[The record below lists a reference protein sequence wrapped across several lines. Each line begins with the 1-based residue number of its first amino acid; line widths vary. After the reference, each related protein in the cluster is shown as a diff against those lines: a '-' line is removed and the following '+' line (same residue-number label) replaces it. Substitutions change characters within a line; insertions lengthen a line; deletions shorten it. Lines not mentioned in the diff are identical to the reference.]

1 MNNANPTTPRSAT
14 SASVRH
20 RLDQCLLRG
29 SSAIGGRLVALT
41 ALLGLTGCFT
51 ARSFIADKTQIELTD
66 DISVCSQGVDD
77 FKTCKPGRFGGSD
90 WTFNNN
96 FDVFAVTGHDYQQ
109 NVDQVRVRYLGTPYY
124 RGSLHLEC
132 HQDLPPEAFPDLML
146 ADDVDLASE
155 LQRTTVTEIAAKVVL
170 KLRAKGVDFSASA
183 EAEFRNRL
191 KEDVASKVGV
201 RFLWFLTKW
210 TGGRDSIVK
219 NGYFKQCVD
228 EVESQNRANSGSASL
243 VTGVAGLMVLSNRVD
258 TSVSSDGTILA
269 ALSATVPTAYSA
281 QLFEL
286 QGEIAAEWRNAVQKK
301 FTVRGS
307 RTSISRTVYPLWIQ
321 FE

>member
-1 MNNANPTTPRSAT
+1 MHVT
-14 SASVRH
+14 SLFRAA
-20 RLDQCLLRG
+20 
-29 SSAIGGRLVALT
+29 SAISGFRSRRERSRVSRVIGAFSTTVIALS
-41 ALLGLTGCFT
+41 GLSGCFA

-77 FKTCKPGRFGGSD
+77 FKTCKPGRLGGAP
-90 WTFNNN
+90 WVFNDN
-96 FDVFAVTGHDYQQ
+96 FDVFAVTGENYNQY
-109 NVDQVRVRYLGTPYY
+109 VDQVRTRYLGTPYY

-132 HQDLPPEAFPDLML
+132 HQGLPPEVFPDLLL
-146 ADDVDLASE
+146 AGDVDLASE
-155 LQRTTVTEIAAKVVL
+155 LQRTTVAEIAVKVVL
-170 KLRAKGVDFSASA
+170 KLRAKGVAFSAGA

-191 KEDVASKVGV
+191 TRDVQSKVGV

-219 NGYFKQCVD
+219 NQDFKGCVD
-228 EVESQNRANSGSASL
+228 EVESQNRARSGSASL

-269 ALSATVPTAYSA
+269 ALSATVPMEYSA